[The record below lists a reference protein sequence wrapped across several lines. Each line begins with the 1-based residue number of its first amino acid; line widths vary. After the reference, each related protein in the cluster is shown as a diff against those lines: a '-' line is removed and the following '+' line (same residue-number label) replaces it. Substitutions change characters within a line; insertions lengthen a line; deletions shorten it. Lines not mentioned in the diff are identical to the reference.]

1 MERAK
6 DKISKLGDTPE
17 EMKRNE
23 SHMDKRWKYG
33 RGIKKHEE

>member
-1 MERAK
+1 MERAN

-23 SHMDKRWKYG
+23 SHMDKR
-33 RGIKKHEE
+33 

>member
-6 DKISKLGDTPE
+6 DKISKLGDTLKKWKG
-17 EMKRNE
+17 MN
-23 SHMDKRWKYG
+23 HIWIKRWKYG

>member
-23 SHMDKRWKYG
+23 SHMDKKMKIWK
-33 RGIKKHEE
+33 RN